1 MLPIPENSRIVSEVN
16 VGAGKMTILI
26 DRLAIIGVGLIGGSL
41 ARALRDAGVVR
52 SVVGIGRSLANLEE
66 ALSLGICDEITQD
79 ALEGVRGADMVF
91 ISVPVCSI
99 PSVVAEIAPVL
110 AAGCIVT
117 DGGSVKTA
125 IVREC
130 EALMPSGCHFVGG
143 HPIAGTEHSGAAA
156 SFAALYRGKR
166 CILTPTEHTN
176 HAALEAVASIWRL
189 TGAEVCSME
198 PGHHDRIFAEISHLP
213 HAVAYALVHAVG
225 TADVEGENVLSYTA
239 GGFKD
244 FTRIASS
251 DPVMWRDIALMNR
264 EALLASIDGFSASLA
279 ELRRRIDSCDKE
291 GLTDFFTTAK
301 KFRDGII

>member
-1 MLPIPENSRIVSEVN
+1 
-16 VGAGKMTILI
+16 MTTMI

-41 ARALRDAGVVR
+41 ARALREAGAVG
-52 SVVGIGRSLANLEE
+52 SVVGIGRSRANLED

-79 ALEGVRGADMVF
+79 VLEGVQGAGMVF

-99 PSVVAEIAPVL
+99 PAVVAEIAPAL
-110 AAGCIVT
+110 APGCIVT

-130 EALMPSGCHFVGG
+130 EALMPAGCHFVGG
-143 HPIAGTEHSGAAA
+143 HPIAGTEHSGAAS
-156 SFAALYRGKR
+156 SFATLYRGKR
-166 CILTPTEHTN
+166 CILTPTEHTDP
-176 HAALEAVASIWRL
+176 AALETVDRIWRL

-213 HAVAYALVHAVG
+213 HVVAYALVHAVG

-239 GGFKD
+239 GGFRD

-251 DPVMWRDIALMNR
+251 DPAMWRDIALMNR
-264 EALLASIDGFSASLA
+264 GALLASIDGFSASLD
-279 ELRRRIDSCDKE
+279 ELRRRIDSGDQA
-291 GLTDFFTTAK
+291 GLTEFFTTAK
-301 KFRDGII
+301 QFRDGIV